1 MGGPA
6 LSSAALTAAAT
17 AGAVAAVATA
27 VSGLGHRTR
36 RVRILLRQLAGLRRR
51 VQRLKKVERLAG
63 IGEYVWNVDTGAMWW
78 SPATYR
84 IFGIDPARGIDMD
97 RVIAAVHPE
106 DRRIAI
112 ASIAAVVAGE
122 HRPEVSVRIVR
133 PGGDV
138 RRIVT
143 TGERVVQQ
151 GERRVI
157 GFMKDVTELDAMRLR
172 LREAEAQ
179 YRVLFDDNPVP
190 MWIFDHAGG
199 VLVAV
204 NAAAERLF
212 DYGPGEMAGQPVD
225 SLLAEE
231 EQPPEGSAAW
241 NSRWRSGAVV
251 TSKSRDGRRMRL
263 ALSVHDTMFNGRAAR
278 LVGAQDV
285 TDRERSEERFALIAR
300 ATSDAVYDLDLET
313 GTMWWS
319 DSFYTMFGYPRGAV
333 ELSLSGWSML
343 VHPDD
348 LDRVTANLER
358 ALASGASEWRESYR
372 LRRRDGRYAQVSE
385 RGFIARGPRGH
396 ALRIVG
402 GVVDETERRQQEAD
416 LRLLRRAVES
426 ADNGVIIAD
435 ARAPDLPVVYVNPAF
450 EHMTGY
456 TREEIGGRNCRFL
469 QRDDRDQ
476 AGLDAIRRGIREA
489 HEVRTLL
496 RNYRKDGSLFW
507 NEVYLA
513 PVRDERGALTHFVGI
528 LHDVSERHRYEEQLA
543 HRATHDE
550 LTGLPNRVLIE
561 DRLQQALRASD
572 RYGTGAAVVFIDLD
586 DFKIVNDSLGHDTGD
601 LLLKEVARRLLAV
614 VRETD
619 SVGRFGGDEFVAVL
633 SSPQHSERPSEVI
646 RRMMDA
652 LAQPVMLGDVQHTI
666 TASIG
671 YGYYPEHGGDV
682 QTLLRHADLAMYQA
696 KVTGRNRAVVYRD
709 EFDAHASQRLQLVS
723 HLREALEKGEFDV
736 MFQPQ
741 YDADGRAQGLEALVR
756 WKHPARGMLPPAEF
770 IGACEDSGL
779 IVELGRRVL
788 EQAAAHHRRLVDA
801 GLPGLRIAVN
811 VSAAQFNDDLY
822 LDIEHLVRTLEL
834 PRGALELELTESV
847 VMHCPERAIELMQR
861 LDALGVGFTI
871 DDFGTGYSSL
881 AYLKRFPIRR
891 LKIDRSFVQD
901 LDRNAQDAAIC
912 QSIIGLARSL
922 GIATVAEGVETVQQ
936 ERWLLENGCNELQ
949 GFLLGPPQPF
959 EELLPGLVA
968 GNGLHPGPGP

>member
-1 MGGPA
+1 MRGPS
-6 LSSAALTAAAT
+6 LPSKPLRHTAT
-17 AGAVAAVATA
+17 AGAVAAIAAA
-27 VSGLGHRTR
+27 VSGVGHRTR
-36 RVRILLRQLAGLRRR
+36 RVRILLRQLARLRRR

-63 IGEYVWNVDTGAMWW
+63 IGEYIWNVDTGAMWW
-78 SPATYR
+78 SPASYR
-84 IFGIDPARGIDMD
+84 IFGMDPASGVDMD
-97 RVIAAVHPE
+97 RVIAAVHPD

-112 ASIAAVVAGE
+112 ASIAAVVGGE

-133 PGGDV
+133 PNGDV
-138 RRIVT
+138 QRIVT

-151 GERRVI
+151 GGRRVI
-157 GFMKDVTELDAMRLR
+157 GFMKDVTELDVMRSR

-179 YRVLFDDNPVP
+179 YRALFDDNPVP
-190 MWIFDHAGG
+190 MWIFDHAQGA
-199 VLVAV
+199 LLAV

-212 DYGPGEMAGQPVD
+212 GYGPGEMAGRPID
-225 SLLAEE
+225 CLLAEE
-231 EQPPEGSAAW
+231 EQPQGTEARA
-241 NSRWRSGAVV
+241 SRWRSGAVI
-251 TSKSRDGRRMRL
+251 TCRCRDGRRVRL
-263 ALSVHDTMFNGRAAR
+263 ALSVHDTHFGGRAAR

-285 TDRERSEERFALIAR
+285 TERERSEERFALIAR

-319 DSFYTMFGYPRGAV
+319 DSFYAMFGYARGAV
-333 ELSLSGWSML
+333 ELSLPGWSML

-348 LDRVTANLER
+348 LERVTANLER
-358 ALASGASEWRESYR
+358 ALGSGASEWREAYR
-372 LRRRDGRYAQVSE
+372 LRRSDGRYAQVSE

-402 GVVDETERRQQEAD
+402 GLLDETERRQQEAD

-426 ADNGVIIAD
+426 TDNGVMISD

-450 EHMTGY
+450 EQMTGY
-456 TREEIGGRNCRFL
+456 TREEIAGRNCRLL
-469 QRDDRDQ
+469 QRGDRDQ
-476 AGLDAIRRGIREA
+476 PGLDAIRRGIREA

-507 NEVYLA
+507 NEVYIA
-513 PVRDERGALTHFVGI
+513 PVRDDRGALTHFVGI
-528 LHDVSERHRYEEQLA
+528 LHDVSERRRYEEQLA

-550 LTGLPNRVLIE
+550 LTGLPNRVLLE
-561 DRLQQALRASD
+561 DRLQQALHTSD
-572 RYGTGAAVVFIDLD
+572 RYGTGTAVVFIDLD

-601 LLLKEVARRLLAV
+601 LLLKEVARRLAGV

-633 SSPQHSERPSEVI
+633 SSPQHGERPSDII

-652 LAQPVMLGDVQHTI
+652 LAEPVMLGEVQHSI
-666 TASIG
+666 TASVG
-671 YGYYPEHGGDV
+671 YCCYPEHGGDV

-696 KVTGRNRAVVYRD
+696 KVRGRNRAMVYRD
-709 EFDAHASQRLQLVS
+709 EFDAHASQRLQLVN
-723 HLREALEKGEFDV
+723 HLREALEREEFDV
-736 MFQPQ
+736 LFQPQ

-756 WKHPARGMLPPAEF
+756 WKHPARGVLPPAEF

-788 EQAAAHHRRLVDA
+788 EQAAAHYRRLVDA

-822 LDIEHLVRTLEL
+822 LDIEHLVRRLDL
-834 PRGALELELTESV
+834 PPGALELELTESV
-847 VMHCPERAIELMQR
+847 VMHSPERAIELMRR

-949 GFLLGPPQPF
+949 GYLLGAPQSF
-959 EELLPGLVA
+959 DDLLPGLVA
-968 GNGLHPGPGP
+968 GNGMH